1 MQFLI
6 GVPMVCCIAAVA
18 VLAVLGKVVGRPWAW
33 LRGRG
38 AAPAESAMPPPAR
51 YDVPANHT
59 PQAAAR

>member
-1 MQFLI
+1 
-6 GVPMVCCIAAVA
+6 MVCCIAAVA